1 MDIVVL
7 DGYTL
12 NPGDLS
18 WKDLKSLGTLTVYD
32 KTAADSIF
40 ERAKEAEIVLTNKTV
55 LTREIIETLPKLRY
69 IGVLATGFNT
79 VDIEAAR
86 ERGIPVCN
94 IPAYSTDSVAQLVFA
109 FILEMA
115 MQTATH
121 DADVKAGGWCRC
133 EHFCYRVAP
142 ITELKG
148 KTLGIIG
155 FGNIGRKTAEIG
167 AAFGM
172 EIVYTNRSPKMS
184 DSPLLKNARQLPLEN
199 LLACADFVSL
209 NVPQTEA
216 TARMVNRDFLA
227 GMKPG
232 ARLINTGRGGLID
245 ETAVAEALRDGRL
258 SGYAADVLSSEP
270 PTSDNPLLSAP
281 NTLITP
287 HIAWQSTEARQR
299 LMDIAVANVK
309 AFLSGQPQNRVN

>member
-69 IGVLATGFNT
+69 IGVLATGYNT
-79 VDIEAAR
+79 VDIDAAR
-86 ERGIPVCN
+86 ERGI
-94 IPAYSTDSVAQLVFA
+94 L
-109 FILEMA
+109 A
-115 MQTATH
+115 MQTAAH

-133 EHFCYRVAP
+133 DHFCYRVAP

-216 TARMVNRDFLA
+216 TARMVNSDFI
-227 GMKPG
+227 GKMKPG
-232 ARLINTGRGGLID
+232 AKLINTGRGGLID
-245 ETAVAEALRDGRL
+245 ETAVAEALRSGRL
-258 SGYAADVLSSEP
+258 GGYAADVLSAEP
-270 PTSDNPLLSAP
+270 PTPDNPLLSAP